1 MNKDLKEISDWL
13 SSVIGTQNFNLEPL
27 REEAST
33 RKYFR
38 IKADERTF
46 VLVDNSENKEQ
57 AANFLYSSKLL
68 INSSVNVPETY
79 AFSEDLRFML
89 LQDLGDDTL
98 DASDKVNDKEILT
111 KALEQLSL
119 IYFCEQDILKSCTK
133 TSLLEQ
139 TEAFNE
145 FCFERGCDQS
155 QIKDISLLREE
166 LVEELLNQQ
175 FIPVHNDFE
184 RRNLIMCKNE
194 IFVIDFQDLNVGP
207 IGIDLASLLYE
218 HDFDYSNDLIKDV
231 LSSHIISSGLQIEI
245 DEIMR
250 HIMVALS
257 HRSMRVVGTFNRY
270 FKDGKL
276 LNRKSDLEKFLSRIC
291 LGLSYLNKPQLKII
305 EKIL

>member
-68 INSSVNVPETY
+68 MNSSVNVPLTY

-111 KALEQLSL
+111 KALEQL
-119 IYFCEQDILKSCTK
+119 
-133 TSLLEQ
+133 
-139 TEAFNE
+139 
-145 FCFERGCDQS
+145 
-155 QIKDISLLREE
+155 
-166 LVEELLNQQ
+166 
-175 FIPVHNDFE
+175 
-184 RRNLIMCKNE
+184 
-194 IFVIDFQDLNVGP
+194 IFLD
-207 IGIDLASLLYE
+207 
-218 HDFDYSNDLIKDV
+218 
-231 LSSHIISSGLQIEI
+231 
-245 DEIMR
+245 
-250 HIMVALS
+250 
-257 HRSMRVVGTFNRY
+257 
-270 FKDGKL
+270 
-276 LNRKSDLEKFLSRIC
+276 
-291 LGLSYLNKPQLKII
+291 
-305 EKIL
+305 